1 MRVGRTHFGGA
12 FLLLPVALALSR
24 VAERT
29 LAKTLGGAD
38 KARRLA
44 LSLFFRAALGIERI
58 FHFETL
64 DDAGFALLTGGKKVL
79 SRARLGGLVR
89 AVKTKAVTKLAR
101 ATESLGALRR
111 KVVTLS
117 LDEHAIARFTRKFR
131 IPKGFHTIRNKK
143 MRVEKLFY
151 LYWPDLRR
159 FLHLRVTPGN
169 ATLAELAIDFLRVLR
184 RRARPQKLRLILD
197 AGAAQSNDDLRRLN
211 RFYKTALLIR
221 APRRPAYV
229 KAWKQLPREG
239 FTLHEEPGRYV
250 GAKAK
255 EIEIT
260 KTTTAIKGIARP
272 VRTIVVRER
281 AMRGKDRWH
290 ALFVLHD
297 DTTPALDL
305 LHEYRTRQHHEQGHR
320 IGVHDLWIDASPSG
334 YPKRGR
340 PDRPGFRQGPLTL
353 CAWIAA
359 LAWDALR
366 DLSQSLPAALHLAQP
381 RTLRRW
387 FLMRD
392 AELLVTPTH
401 LLVVLEFDR
410 RRAWLRP
417 LLQQFNKAE
426 VALPWFEGRCV
437 VIGFAA
443 RSQPLADAQPVLTE
457 SAEIGSDCAK
467 GCGGVW
473 C

>member
-1 MRVGRTHFGGA
+1 LRVGRTHFGGA
-12 FLLLPVALALSR
+12 FLLLPVALAISR
-24 VAERT
+24 VAERA
-29 LAKTLGGAD
+29 LAKTLGSAD
-38 KARRLA
+38 KARRLV

-64 DDAGFALLTGGKKVL
+64 DDPGFALLTGGKKVM
-79 SRARLGGLVR
+79 SRSRLGGLVR
-89 AVKTKAVTKLAR
+89 AVKTKAVKKFAR
-101 ATESLGALRR
+101 ATEHLGALRG
-111 KVVTLS
+111 KIVTLS

-143 MRVEKLFY
+143 MRVEKLSY
-151 LYWPDLRR
+151 LHWPEARR
-159 FLHLRVTPGN
+159 FLQLLVTPGN
-169 ATLAELAIDFLRVLR
+169 ATLADLAIDFLRALR
-184 RRARPQKLRLILD
+184 RRARPQLLRLILD
-197 AGAAQSNDDLRRLN
+197 AGAAKSNDDLCRLD
-211 RFYKTALLIR
+211 RFYKTVLLIR

-229 KAWKQLPREG
+229 KAWKQLPRER
-239 FTLHEEPGRYV
+239 FTLHEEPGRYI

-255 EIEIT
+255 EIEIAE
-260 KTTTAIKGIARP
+260 TTTAIKGIARP

-290 ALFVLHD
+290 AIFVLHD
-297 DTTPALDL
+297 DTTPALEL

-320 IGVHDLWIDASPSG
+320 IGVHDLWIDTSPSG
-334 YPKRGR
+334 YPKSGR

-366 DLSQSLPAALHLAQP
+366 DLSVRLPSAFHLAHP

-387 FLMRD
+387 LLMRD
-392 AELLVTPTH
+392 ADLLITPSH

-410 RRAWLRP
+410 RRGWLRP
-417 LLQQFNKAE
+417 LLQTFNKAE
-426 VALPWFEGRCV
+426 VALPWLDGRRV
-437 VIGFAA
+437 VMGFAA
-443 RSQPLADAQPVLTE
+443 RPQRLADARPVLPETT
-457 SAEIGSDCAK
+457 EIGSDCAE